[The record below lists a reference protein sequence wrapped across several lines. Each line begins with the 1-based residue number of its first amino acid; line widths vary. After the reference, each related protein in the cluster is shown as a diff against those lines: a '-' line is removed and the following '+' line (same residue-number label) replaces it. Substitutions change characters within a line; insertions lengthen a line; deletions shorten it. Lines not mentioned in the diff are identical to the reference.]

1 MRVLFA
7 ISLLAVAWLAGCT
20 GLRGGIERDA
30 RRDSNETG
38 ALLKRASDGDNSVRS
53 LAPVVVDNGLWVS
66 AGTVKLRNSEQLPP
80 LFDEPA
86 SFDRSVASLSEFAEQ
101 ITRLTQVPTQV
112 AASAQQAAARSQHG
126 GAGDAARGAPAFLD
140 ASGARAV
147 PPLPPGLP
155 GGASAGGGK
164 TGGGAAGAGSEGDG
178 GTSFAPVRVLYA
190 GGTLRGLLDAACA
203 RFGVSWKYEQGAIRF
218 FFTDTRTF
226 QVNAIPGDSSLN
238 ASVVSGATSDG
249 AAGGSQSGG
258 SGGSGGGVNGAGS
271 GTTGLT
277 ANNTAN
283 TAVNSQLSVFNG
295 LQSAIQSM
303 LSRYGSSVASPATG
317 SISVTDT
324 PDVLERVAAFM
335 AQQNRSLSRQVLLNV
350 TVLSVSL
357 QAGDAYGIDWNLVY
371 KTMSAGFGITNPF
384 HPTALTAPADMSAA
398 VLSPTSR
405 FNGTKLLIR
414 ALSQQGTVRRKT
426 SASVTTLNNQPVP
439 VQVATQ
445 TGYLASVSTTNTAN
459 VGSSTALTPG
469 VVTTG
474 FNMTLLPHVLDDG
487 TVMLQFSTNIS
498 SLLELK
504 EVTSSTGG
512 SGLARIQTPDVD
524 MRNFLQRVAMK
535 SGETL
540 VISGYEGANDSLDE
554 RGVGTPKMI
563 ALGGGYEAQRA
574 REVIVIL
581 ITPVTQRGGA

>member
-1 MRVLFA
+1 MRVFLV
-7 ISLLAVAWLAGCT
+7 ISLLAALLSGCT
-20 GLRGGIERDA
+20 GLRSGIERDA
-30 RRDSNETG
+30 QRDSSESG
-38 ALLKRASDGDNSVRS
+38 ALLKRASDGDNSVHA
-53 LAPVVVDNGLWVS
+53 LAPVVVNDGLWVS
-66 AGTVKLRNSEQLPP
+66 AGAVKLQRGEQLPS

-86 SFDRSVASLSEFAEQ
+86 SFDRPVASLSEFAEQ
-101 ITRLTQVPTQV
+101 VTRLTQVPTQV
-112 AASAQQAAARSQHG
+112 AASAQQAAARSQNG
-126 GAGDAARGAPAFLD
+126 GADGAARGAPAFLD
-140 ASGARAV
+140 ASGGRSA
-147 PPLPPGLP
+147 PPLPPGMP
-155 GGASAGGGK
+155 GGASSGGKAGGG
-164 TGGGAAGAGSEGDG
+164 GAGADG
-178 GTSFAPVRVLYA
+178 GSTSFAPVRIVYA

-203 RFGVSWKYEQGAIRF
+203 RFGVFWKYEQGTIRF

-249 AAGGSQSGG
+249 TSGGAQSGG
-258 SGGSGGGVNGAGS
+258 AGGGGSGANSGS
-271 GTTGLT
+271 TGLT

-303 LSRYGSSVASPATG
+303 LSRYGSSVSSPATG

-335 AQQNRSLSRQVLLNV
+335 TQQNRSLSRQVLLNV

-357 QAGDAYGIDWNLVY
+357 NAGDAYGIDWSLVY
-371 KTMSAGFGITNPF
+371 KTMSASFGVTNPF
-384 HPTALTAPADMSAA
+384 TPVALTSPADLSAT

-439 VQVATQ
+439 VQVAKQ

-469 VVTTG
+469 TVTTG

-498 SLLELK
+498 SLLQLK
-504 EVTSSTGG
+504 DVTSSEAKGATK
-512 SGLARIQTPDVD
+512 IQTPDVD

-540 VISGYEGANDSLDE
+540 VISGYEGTNDSLDE

-563 ALGGGYEAQRA
+563 ALGGGYEAQRT

>member
-1 MRVLFA
+1 MRVFLV
-7 ISLLAVAWLAGCT
+7 ISLLAALLSGCT
-20 GLRGGIERDA
+20 GLRSGIERDA
-30 RRDSNETG
+30 QRDSNESG
-38 ALLKRASDGDNSVRS
+38 ALLKRVSDGDNSVHA
-53 LAPVVVDNGLWVS
+53 LAPVVVNDGLWVS
-66 AGTVKLRNSEQLPP
+66 AGAVKLQRGEQLPS

-86 SFDRSVASLSEFAEQ
+86 SFDRPVASLSEFAEQ
-101 ITRLTQVPTQV
+101 VTRLTQVPTQV
-112 AASAQQAAARSQHG
+112 AASAQQAAARSQNG
-126 GAGDAARGAPAFLD
+126 GADGAARGAPAFLD
-140 ASGARAV
+140 ASGGRSA
-147 PPLPPGLP
+147 PPLPPGMP
-155 GGASAGGGK
+155 GGASSGGKAGGG
-164 TGGGAAGAGSEGDG
+164 GAGADG
-178 GTSFAPVRVLYA
+178 GSTSFAPVRIVYA

-203 RFGVSWKYEQGAIRF
+203 RFGVFWKYEQGTIRF

-249 AAGGSQSGG
+249 TSGGAQSGG
-258 SGGSGGGVNGAGS
+258 AGGGGSGANSGS
-271 GTTGLT
+271 TGLT

-303 LSRYGSSVASPATG
+303 LSRYGSSVSSPATG

-335 AQQNRSLSRQVLLNV
+335 TQQNRSLSRQVLLNV

-357 QAGDAYGIDWNLVY
+357 NAGDAYGIDWSLVY
-371 KTMSAGFGITNPF
+371 KTMSASFGVTNPF
-384 HPTALTAPADMSAA
+384 TPVALTSPADLSAT

-439 VQVATQ
+439 VQVAKQ

-469 VVTTG
+469 TVTTG

-498 SLLELK
+498 SLLQLK
-504 EVTSSTGG
+504 DVTSSEAKGATK
-512 SGLARIQTPDVD
+512 IQTPDVD

-540 VISGYEGANDSLDE
+540 VISGYEGTNDSLDE

-563 ALGGGYEAQRA
+563 ALGGGYEAQRT

>member
-1 MRVLFA
+1 
-7 ISLLAVAWLAGCT
+7 
-20 GLRGGIERDA
+20 
-30 RRDSNETG
+30 
-38 ALLKRASDGDNSVRS
+38 RS
-53 LAPVVVDNGLWVS
+53 A
-66 AGTVKLRNSEQLPP
+66 
-80 LFDEPA
+80 
-86 SFDRSVASLSEFAEQ
+86 
-101 ITRLTQVPTQV
+101 
-112 AASAQQAAARSQHG
+112 
-126 GAGDAARGAPAFLD
+126 
-140 ASGARAV
+140 
-147 PPLPPGLP
+147 PPLPPGMP
-155 GGASAGGGK
+155 GGASSGGKAGGG
-164 TGGGAAGAGSEGDG
+164 GAGADGG
-178 GTSFAPVRVLYA
+178 GTSFAPVRIVYA

-203 RFGVSWKYEQGAIRF
+203 RFGVFWKYEQGTIRF

-249 AAGGSQSGG
+249 TSGGAQSGG
-258 SGGSGGGVNGAGS
+258 AGGGGSGANSGS
-271 GTTGLT
+271 TGLT

-303 LSRYGSSVASPATG
+303 LSRYGSSVSSPATG

-335 AQQNRSLSRQVLLNV
+335 TQQNRSLSRQVLLNV

-357 QAGDAYGIDWNLVY
+357 NAGDAYGIDWSLVY
-371 KTMSAGFGITNPF
+371 KTMSASFGVTNPF
-384 HPTALTAPADMSAA
+384 TPVALTSPADLSAT

-439 VQVATQ
+439 VQVAKQ

-469 VVTTG
+469 TVTTG

-498 SLLELK
+498 SLLQLK
-504 EVTSSTGG
+504 DVTSSEAKGATK
-512 SGLARIQTPDVD
+512 IQTPDVD

-540 VISGYEGANDSLDE
+540 VISGYEGTNDSLDE

-563 ALGGGYEAQRA
+563 ALGGGYEAQRT

>member
-1 MRVLFA
+1 MRVFLV
-7 ISLLAVAWLAGCT
+7 ISLLAALLGGCT
-20 GLRGGIERDA
+20 GLRSGIERDA
-30 RRDSNETG
+30 QRDSNESG
-38 ALLKRASDGDNSVRS
+38 ALLKRASDGDNSVHA
-53 LAPVVVDNGLWVS
+53 LAPVVVNDGLWVS
-66 AGTVKLRNSEQLPP
+66 AGAVKLQRGEQLPS

-86 SFDRSVASLSEFAEQ
+86 SFDRPVASLSEFAEQ
-101 ITRLTQVPTQV
+101 VTRLTQVPTQV
-112 AASAQQAAARSQHG
+112 AASAQQAAARSQNG
-126 GAGDAARGAPAFLD
+126 GADGAARSAPAFLD
-140 ASGARAV
+140 ASS
-147 PPLPPGLP
+147 
-155 GGASAGGGK
+155 GGKAGGG
-164 TGGGAAGAGSEGDG
+164 GAGADGG
-178 GTSFAPVRVLYA
+178 GTSFAPVRIVYA

-203 RFGVSWKYEQGAIRF
+203 RFGVFWKYEQGTIRF

-249 AAGGSQSGG
+249 TSGGAQSGG
-258 SGGSGGGVNGAGS
+258 AGGGGSGANSGS
-271 GTTGLT
+271 TGLT

-303 LSRYGSSVASPATG
+303 LSRYGSSVSSPATG

-335 AQQNRSLSRQVLLNV
+335 TQQNRSLSRQVLLNV

-357 QAGDAYGIDWNLVY
+357 NAGDAYGIDWSLVY
-371 KTMSAGFGITNPF
+371 KTMSASFGVTNPF
-384 HPTALTAPADMSAA
+384 TPVALTSPADLSAT

-439 VQVATQ
+439 VQVAKQ

-469 VVTTG
+469 TVTTG

-498 SLLELK
+498 SLLQLK
-504 EVTSSTGG
+504 DVTSSEAKGATK
-512 SGLARIQTPDVD
+512 IQTPDVD

-540 VISGYEGANDSLDE
+540 VISGYEGTNDSLDE

-563 ALGGGYEAQRA
+563 ALGGGYEAQRT

>member
-1 MRVLFA
+1 MRVFLA
-7 ISLLAVAWLAGCT
+7 ISFLAVALLSGCT
-20 GLRGGIERDA
+20 GLKGGIERDV
-30 RRDSNETG
+30 RRDSTESG
-38 ALLKRASDGDNSVRS
+38 ALLKRTAAGDNSVHALS
-53 LAPVVVDNGLWVS
+53 PVVVDDGLWVS
-66 AGTVKLRNSEQLPP
+66 AGAVKLQSGEQLPA
-80 LFDEPA
+80 LFDELA
-86 SFDRSVASLSEFAEQ
+86 SFDRSVSSLSEFAEQ
-101 ITRLTQVPTQV
+101 ITRLTQAPTQV
-112 AASAQQAAARSQHG
+112 AASAMQAAARSQHG
-126 GAGDAARGAPAFLD
+126 GADGAARGAPAFLN
-140 ASGARAV
+140 AAGERSV
-147 PPLPPGLP
+147 PPLPPGMP
-155 GGASAGGGK
+155 GGASSGGGK
-164 TGGGAAGAGSEGDG
+164 PGGGGAGTDGGGA
-178 GTSFAPVRVLYA
+178 GTSFAPVRILYT

-203 RFGVSWKYEQGAIRF
+203 RFGVFWKYEQGTIRF

-249 AAGGSQSGG
+249 TSGGSQSGG
-258 SGGSGGGVNGAGS
+258 AGGGASS

-277 ANNTAN
+277 ANNSAN

-303 LSRYGSSVASPATG
+303 LSRHGSSVASPATG

-335 AQQNRSLSRQVLLNV
+335 TQQNRALSRQVLLNV

-357 QAGDAYGIDWNLVY
+357 SAGDAYGIDWGLVY
-371 KTMSAGFGITNPF
+371 KTLSAQFGIANTFKP
-384 HPTALTAPADMSAA
+384 ASLTSPAELSAS

-414 ALSQQGTVRRKT
+414 ALSQQGQVRRKT

-469 VVTTG
+469 SVTTG

-498 SLLELK
+498 SLLALK
-504 EVTSSTGG
+504 KVASSTG
-512 SGLARIQTPDVD
+512 SGAIQIQAPDID

-540 VISGYEGANDSLDE
+540 VISGYEGTNDSLDE

>member
-1 MRVLFA
+1 MKQPAPAECDAPPPVAPFHDGELAAQRRAGVAAAAAAFGGRGIRTFMPDQHRAFFA
-7 ISLLAVAWLAGCT
+7 QLPLLVVGGVDGGGQPWATLRAG
-20 GLRGGIERDA
+20 
-30 RRDSNETG
+30 
-38 ALLKRASDGDNSVRS
+38 
-53 LAPVVVDNGLWVS
+53 APGFVS
-66 AGTVKLRNSEQLPP
+66 APQPRT
-80 LFDEPA
+80 
-86 SFDRSVASLSEFAEQ
+86 
-101 ITRLTQVPTQV
+101 
-112 AASAQQAAARSQHG
+112 
-126 GAGDAARGAPAFLD
+126 LD
-140 ASGARAV
+140 I
-147 PPLPPGLP
+147 
-155 GGASAGGGK
+155 
-164 TGGGAAGAGSEGDG
+164 
-178 GTSFAPVRVLYA
+178 A

-258 SGGSGGGVNGAGS
+258 SGGSGGINGAGS

>member
-1 MRVLFA
+1 MRVFLV
-7 ISLLAVAWLAGCT
+7 ISLLAALLGGCT
-20 GLRGGIERDA
+20 GLRSGIERDA
-30 RRDSNETG
+30 QRDSNESG
-38 ALLKRASDGDNSVRS
+38 ALLKRVSDGDNSVHA
-53 LAPVVVDNGLWVS
+53 LAPVVVNDGLWVS
-66 AGTVKLRNSEQLPP
+66 AGAVKLQRGEQLPS

-86 SFDRSVASLSEFAEQ
+86 SFDRPVASLSEFAEQ
-101 ITRLTQVPTQV
+101 VTRLTQVPTQV
-112 AASAQQAAARSQHG
+112 AASAQQAAARSQNG
-126 GAGDAARGAPAFLD
+126 GADGAARGAPAFLD
-140 ASGARAV
+140 ASGGRSA
-147 PPLPPGLP
+147 PPLPPGMP
-155 GGASAGGGK
+155 AGASSGGKAGGG
-164 TGGGAAGAGSEGDG
+164 GAGADGG
-178 GTSFAPVRVLYA
+178 GTSFAPVRIVYA

-203 RFGVSWKYEQGAIRF
+203 RFGVFWKYEQGTIRF

-249 AAGGSQSGG
+249 TSGGAQSGG
-258 SGGSGGGVNGAGS
+258 AGGGGNGANSGS
-271 GTTGLT
+271 TGLT

-303 LSRYGSSVASPATG
+303 LSRYGSSVSSPATG

-335 AQQNRSLSRQVLLNV
+335 TQQNRSLSRQVLLNV

-357 QAGDAYGIDWNLVY
+357 NAGDAYGIDWSLVY
-371 KTMSAGFGITNPF
+371 KTMSASFGVTNPF
-384 HPTALTAPADMSAA
+384 TPVALTSPADLSAT

-439 VQVATQ
+439 VQVAKQ

-469 VVTTG
+469 TVTTG

-498 SLLELK
+498 SLLQLK
-504 EVTSSTGG
+504 DVTSSEAKGATK
-512 SGLARIQTPDVD
+512 IQTPDVD

-540 VISGYEGANDSLDE
+540 VISGYEGTNDSLDE

-563 ALGGGYEAQRA
+563 ALGGGYEAQRT

>member
-1 MRVLFA
+1 MRIFLA
-7 ISLLAVAWLAGCT
+7 ISLLAAVLLGGCT
-20 GLRGGIERDA
+20 GLRSGIERDMQ
-30 RRDSNETG
+30 RDSNESG
-38 ALLKRASDGDNSVRS
+38 ALVKRALDGDNSVHALS
-53 LAPVVVDNGLWVS
+53 PVVVNDGLWVS
-66 AGTVKLRNSEQLPP
+66 AGTVKLQHGEQLPS

-86 SFDRSVASLSEFAEQ
+86 SFDRSVSSLSEFAEQ

-112 AASAQQAAARSQHG
+112 AASAQQAAARSQQGG
-126 GAGDAARGAPAFLD
+126 GADGAVRSAPAFLD
-140 ASGARAV
+140 AAGGRSV
-147 PPLPPGLP
+147 PPLPPGMP
-155 GGASAGGGK
+155 GGASSGGGNAGGG
-164 TGGGAAGAGSEGDG
+164 GAGGAGG
-178 GTSFAPVRVLYA
+178 GTSFAPARILYT

-203 RFGVSWKYEQGAIRF
+203 RFGVFWKYEQGAIRF

-249 AAGGSQSGG
+249 TSGGSQSGG
-258 SGGSGGGVNGAGS
+258 SGGGTNGGNGNTS
-271 GTTGLT
+271 GLT

-303 LSRYGSSVASPATG
+303 LSRYGSSVSSPATG

-324 PDVLERVAAFM
+324 PDVLERVATFM
-335 AQQNRSLSRQVLLNV
+335 TQQNRSLSRQVMLNV

-357 QAGDAYGIDWNLVY
+357 KAGDAYGIDWSLVY
-371 KTMSAGFGITNPF
+371 KTMSASFGITNPF
-384 HPTALTAPADMSAA
+384 KPAALTSPADLAA
-398 VLSPTSR
+398 TVLSPTSR

-469 VVTTG
+469 TVTTG

-504 EVTSSTGG
+504 DVSSSTG
-512 SGLARIQTPDVD
+512 SGATRIQTPNVD

-563 ALGGGYEAQRA
+563 ALGGGYEAQRQ

>member
-1 MRVLFA
+1 MRVFLV
-7 ISLLAVAWLAGCT
+7 ISLLAALLSGCT
-20 GLRGGIERDA
+20 GLRSGIERDA
-30 RRDSNETG
+30 QRDSNESG
-38 ALLKRASDGDNSVRS
+38 ALLKRVSDGDNSVHA
-53 LAPVVVDNGLWVS
+53 LAPVVVNDGLWVS
-66 AGTVKLRNSEQLPP
+66 AGAVKLQRGEQLPS

-86 SFDRSVASLSEFAEQ
+86 SFDRPVASLSEFAEQ
-101 ITRLTQVPTQV
+101 VTRLTQVPTQV
-112 AASAQQAAARSQHG
+112 AASAQQAAARSQNG
-126 GAGDAARGAPAFLD
+126 GADGAARGAPAFLD
-140 ASGARAV
+140 ASGGRSV
-147 PPLPPGLP
+147 PPLPPGMP
-155 GGASAGGGK
+155 AGASSGGKAGGG
-164 TGGGAAGAGSEGDG
+164 GAGADG
-178 GTSFAPVRVLYA
+178 GSTSFAPVRIVYA

-203 RFGVSWKYEQGAIRF
+203 RFGVFWKYEQGTIRF

-249 AAGGSQSGG
+249 TSGGAQSGG
-258 SGGSGGGVNGAGS
+258 AGGGGNGANSGS
-271 GTTGLT
+271 TGLT

-303 LSRYGSSVASPATG
+303 LSRYGSSVSSPATG

-335 AQQNRSLSRQVLLNV
+335 TQQNRSLSRQVLLNV

-357 QAGDAYGIDWNLVY
+357 NAGDAYGIDWSLVY
-371 KTMSAGFGITNPF
+371 KTMSASFGVTNPF
-384 HPTALTAPADMSAA
+384 TPVALTSPADLSAT

-439 VQVATQ
+439 VQVAKQ

-469 VVTTG
+469 TVTTG

-498 SLLELK
+498 SLLQLK
-504 EVTSSTGG
+504 DVTSSEAKGATK
-512 SGLARIQTPDVD
+512 IQTPDVD

-540 VISGYEGANDSLDE
+540 VISGYEGTNDSLDE

-563 ALGGGYEAQRA
+563 ALGGGYEAQRT

>member
-30 RRDSNETG
+30 RRESNESA
-38 ALLKRASDGDNSVRS
+38 ALFKRASDGDNSVHA
-53 LAPVVVDNGLWVS
+53 LAPVVVDDGLWVS
-66 AGTVKLRNSEQLPP
+66 AGAVKLRSGEQLPP

-86 SFDRSVASLSEFAEQ
+86 SFDRAVSSLSEFAEQ

-112 AASAQQAAARSQHG
+112 AA
-126 GAGDAARGAPAFLD
+126 
-140 ASGARAV
+140 
-147 PPLPPGLP
+147 
-155 GGASAGGGK
+155 
-164 TGGGAAGAGSEGDG
+164 
-178 GTSFAPVRVLYA
+178 

-203 RFGVSWKYEQGAIRF
+203 RFGVFWKYEQGTIRF

-249 AAGGSQSGG
+249 TSGGSQSGG
-258 SGGSGGGVNGAGS
+258 SGGGINGASG

-303 LSRYGSSVASPATG
+303 LSRYGSSVSSPATG

-335 AQQNRSLSRQVLLNV
+335 TQQNRSLSRQVLLNV

-357 QAGDAYGIDWNLVY
+357 KAGDAYGIDWSLVY
-371 KTMSAGFGITNPF
+371 KTMSAGFNITNPF
-384 HPTALTAPADMSAA
+384 NPVSLTKPADLSAT

-498 SLLELK
+498 SLLQLK
-504 EVTSSTGG
+504 EVSSSTGG
-512 SGLARIQTPDVD
+512 RSAARIQTPDVD

>member
-1 MRVLFA
+1 FCCAMNAATRSSTSGV
-7 ISLLAVAWLAGCT
+7 
-20 GLRGGIERDA
+20 
-30 RRDSNETG
+30 
-38 ALLKRASDGDNSVRS
+38 SVTEID
-53 LAPVVVDNGLWVS
+53 PV
-66 AGTVKLRNSEQLPP
+66 
-80 LFDEPA
+80 
-86 SFDRSVASLSEFAEQ
+86 
-101 ITRLTQVPTQV
+101 
-112 AASAQQAAARSQHG
+112 
-126 GAGDAARGAPAFLD
+126 
-140 ASGARAV
+140 
-147 PPLPPGLP
+147 
-155 GGASAGGGK
+155 
-164 TGGGAAGAGSEGDG
+164 AGSEGGG

-258 SGGSGGGVNGAGS
+258 SGGSGGGINGAGS

>member
-1 MRVLFA
+1 MRVFLV
-7 ISLLAVAWLAGCT
+7 ISLLAALLSGCT
-20 GLRGGIERDA
+20 GLRSGIERDA
-30 RRDSNETG
+30 QRDSNESG
-38 ALLKRASDGDNSVRS
+38 ALLKRVSDGDNSVHA
-53 LAPVVVDNGLWVS
+53 LAPVVVNDGLWVS
-66 AGTVKLRNSEQLPP
+66 AGAVKLQRGEQLPS

-86 SFDRSVASLSEFAEQ
+86 SFDRPVASLSEFAEQ
-101 ITRLTQVPTQV
+101 VTRLTQVPTQV
-112 AASAQQAAARSQHG
+112 AASAQQAAARSQNG
-126 GAGDAARGAPAFLD
+126 GADGAARSAPAFLD
-140 ASGARAV
+140 ASGGRSV
-147 PPLPPGLP
+147 PPLPPGMP
-155 GGASAGGGK
+155 AGASSGGKAGGG
-164 TGGGAAGAGSEGDG
+164 AGADGG
-178 GTSFAPVRVLYA
+178 GTSFAPVRIVYA
-190 GGTLRGLLDAACA
+190 GGSLRGLLDAACA
-203 RFGVSWKYEQGAIRF
+203 RFGVFWKYEQGTIRF

-249 AAGGSQSGG
+249 TSGGSQSGG
-258 SGGSGGGVNGAGS
+258 AGGGGNGANSGS
-271 GTTGLT
+271 TGLT

-303 LSRYGSSVASPATG
+303 LSRYGSSVSSPATG

-335 AQQNRSLSRQVLLNV
+335 TQQNRSLSRQVLLNV

-357 QAGDAYGIDWNLVY
+357 NAGDAYGIDWSLVY
-371 KTMSAGFGITNPF
+371 KTMSASFGVTNPF
-384 HPTALTAPADMSAA
+384 TPVALTSPADLSAT

-439 VQVATQ
+439 VQVAKQ

-469 VVTTG
+469 TVTTG

-498 SLLELK
+498 SLLQLK
-504 EVTSSTGG
+504 DVTSSE
-512 SGLARIQTPDVD
+512 ARGATKIQTPDVD

-540 VISGYEGANDSLDE
+540 VISGYEGTNDSLDE

-563 ALGGGYEAQRA
+563 ALGGGYEAQRT

>member
-7 ISLLAVAWLAGCT
+7 VSLLAAAWLAGCT

-30 RRDSNETG
+30 RRDSNESG
-38 ALLKRASDGDNSVRS
+38 ALFKRASDGDNSVHA

-66 AGTVKLRNSEQLPP
+66 AGAVKLRSSEQLPP

-86 SFDRSVASLSEFAEQ
+86 SFDRAVSSLSEFAEQ

-112 AASAQQAAARSQHG
+112 AASAQQAAARAQRGG
-126 GAGDAARGAPAFLD
+126 GAEGAARGAPAFLD
-140 ASGARAV
+140 AAGGRSV
-147 PPLPPGLP
+147 PPLPPGMP

-164 TGGGAAGAGSEGDG
+164 AGGSGAGAGADTDGG

-190 GGTLRGLLDAACA
+190 GGTLSGLLDAACA
-203 RFGVSWKYEQGAIRF
+203 RFGVFWKYEQGAIRF

-249 AAGGSQSGG
+249 TSGG
-258 SGGSGGGVNGAGS
+258 SGGSGGGLNGASS

-357 QAGDAYGIDWNLVY
+357 KAGDAYGIDWSLVY
-371 KTMSAGFGITNPF
+371 KTMSAGFNITNPF
-384 HPTALTAPADMSAA
+384 NPVSLTNPADLSAT

-469 VVTTG
+469 TVTTG

-504 EVTSSTGG
+504 EVSSSTGG
-512 SGLARIQTPDVD
+512 SGAARIQTPDVD

-540 VISGYEGANDSLDE
+540 VISGYEGTNDSLDE

>member
-1 MRVLFA
+1 MRVFLV
-7 ISLLAVAWLAGCT
+7 ISLLAALLSGCT
-20 GLRGGIERDA
+20 GLRSGIERDA
-30 RRDSNETG
+30 QRDSNESG
-38 ALLKRASDGDNSVRS
+38 ALLKRVSDGDNSVHA
-53 LAPVVVDNGLWVS
+53 LAPVVVNDGLWVS
-66 AGTVKLRNSEQLPP
+66 AGAVKLQRGEQLPS

-86 SFDRSVASLSEFAEQ
+86 SFDRPVASLSEFAEQ
-101 ITRLTQVPTQV
+101 VTRLTQVPTQV
-112 AASAQQAAARSQHG
+112 AASAQQAAARSQNG
-126 GAGDAARGAPAFLD
+126 GADGAARGAPAFLD
-140 ASGARAV
+140 ASGGRSA
-147 PPLPPGLP
+147 PPLPPGMP
-155 GGASAGGGK
+155 GGASSGGKAGGG
-164 TGGGAAGAGSEGDG
+164 GAGADG
-178 GTSFAPVRVLYA
+178 GSTSFAPVRIVYA

-203 RFGVSWKYEQGAIRF
+203 RFGVFWKYEQGTIRF

-249 AAGGSQSGG
+249 TSGGAQSGG
-258 SGGSGGGVNGAGS
+258 AGGGGNGANSGS
-271 GTTGLT
+271 TGLT

-303 LSRYGSSVASPATG
+303 LSRYGSSVSSPATG

-335 AQQNRSLSRQVLLNV
+335 TQQNRSLSRQVLLNV

-357 QAGDAYGIDWNLVY
+357 NAGDAYGIDWSLVY
-371 KTMSAGFGITNPF
+371 KTMSASFGVTNPF
-384 HPTALTAPADMSAA
+384 TPVALTSPADLSAT

-439 VQVATQ
+439 VQVAKQ

-469 VVTTG
+469 TVTTG

-498 SLLELK
+498 SLLQLK
-504 EVTSSTGG
+504 DVTSSEAKGATK
-512 SGLARIQTPDVD
+512 IQTPDVD

-540 VISGYEGANDSLDE
+540 VISGYEGTNDSLDE

-563 ALGGGYEAQRA
+563 ALGGGYEAQRT

>member
-1 MRVLFA
+1 MRVFLV
-7 ISLLAVAWLAGCT
+7 ISLLAALLSGCT
-20 GLRGGIERDA
+20 GLRSGIERDA
-30 RRDSNETG
+30 QRDSNESG
-38 ALLKRASDGDNSVRS
+38 ALLKRVSDGDNSVHA
-53 LAPVVVDNGLWVS
+53 LAPVVVNDGLWVS
-66 AGTVKLRNSEQLPP
+66 AGAVKLQRGEQLPS

-86 SFDRSVASLSEFAEQ
+86 SFDRPVASLSEFAEQ
-101 ITRLTQVPTQV
+101 VTRLTQVPTQV
-112 AASAQQAAARSQHG
+112 AASAQQAAARSQNG
-126 GAGDAARGAPAFLD
+126 SADGAARSAPAFLD
-140 ASGARAV
+140 ASGGRSA
-147 PPLPPGLP
+147 PPLPPGMP
-155 GGASAGGGK
+155 DGASSGGKAGGG
-164 TGGGAAGAGSEGDG
+164 GAGADGG
-178 GTSFAPVRVLYA
+178 GTSFAPVRIVYA

-203 RFGVSWKYEQGAIRF
+203 RFGVFWKYEQGTIRF

-249 AAGGSQSGG
+249 TSGGAQSGG
-258 SGGSGGGVNGAGS
+258 AGGGGSGANSGS
-271 GTTGLT
+271 TGLT

-303 LSRYGSSVASPATG
+303 LSRYGSSVSSPATG

-335 AQQNRSLSRQVLLNV
+335 TQQNRSLSRQVLLNV

-357 QAGDAYGIDWNLVY
+357 NAGDAYGIDWSLVY
-371 KTMSAGFGITNPF
+371 KTMSASFGISNPF
-384 HPTALTAPADMSAA
+384 TPVALTSPADLSAT

-439 VQVATQ
+439 VQVAKQ

-469 VVTTG
+469 TVTTG

-498 SLLELK
+498 SLLQLK
-504 EVTSSTGG
+504 DVTSSEAKGATK
-512 SGLARIQTPDVD
+512 IQTPDVD

-540 VISGYEGANDSLDE
+540 VISGYEGTNDSLDE

-563 ALGGGYEAQRA
+563 ALGGGYEAQRT

>member
-1 MRVLFA
+1 MF
-7 ISLLAVAWLAGCT
+7 
-20 GLRGGIERDA
+20 
-30 RRDSNETG
+30 
-38 ALLKRASDGDNSVRS
+38 
-53 LAPVVVDNGLWVS
+53 
-66 AGTVKLRNSEQLPP
+66 
-80 LFDEPA
+80 
-86 SFDRSVASLSEFAEQ
+86 
-101 ITRLTQVPTQV
+101 
-112 AASAQQAAARSQHG
+112 
-126 GAGDAARGAPAFLD
+126 
-140 ASGARAV
+140 
-147 PPLPPGLP
+147 
-155 GGASAGGGK
+155 
-164 TGGGAAGAGSEGDG
+164 
-178 GTSFAPVRVLYA
+178 
-190 GGTLRGLLDAACA
+190 
-203 RFGVSWKYEQGAIRF
+203 WKYEQGAIRF

-249 AAGGSQSGG
+249 TSGGSQSGG
-258 SGGSGGGVNGAGS
+258 SGGGTNGGNGNTS
-271 GTTGLT
+271 GLT

-303 LSRYGSSVASPATG
+303 LSRYGSSVSSPATG

-324 PDVLERVAAFM
+324 PDVLERVATFM
-335 AQQNRSLSRQVLLNV
+335 TQQNRSLSRQVMLNV

-357 QAGDAYGIDWNLVY
+357 KAGDAYGIDWSLVY
-371 KTMSAGFGITNPF
+371 KTMSASFGITNPF
-384 HPTALTAPADMSAA
+384 KPAALTSPADLAA
-398 VLSPTSR
+398 TVLSPTSR

-469 VVTTG
+469 TVTTG

-504 EVTSSTGG
+504 DVSSSTG
-512 SGLARIQTPDVD
+512 SGATRIQTPNVD

-563 ALGGGYEAQRA
+563 ALGGGYEAQRQ

>member
-1 MRVLFA
+1 MRVFFV
-7 ISLLAVAWLAGCT
+7 ISLLAALLSGCT

-30 RRDSNETG
+30 QRDSNESG
-38 ALLKRASDGDNSVRS
+38 ALLKRASDGDNSVHA
-53 LAPVVVDNGLWVS
+53 LAPVVVNDGLWVS
-66 AGTVKLRNSEQLPP
+66 AGAVKLQRGEQLPS

-86 SFDRSVASLSEFAEQ
+86 SFDRPVASLSEFAEQ
-101 ITRLTQVPTQV
+101 VTRLTQVPTQV
-112 AASAQQAAARSQHG
+112 AASAQQAAARSQNG
-126 GAGDAARGAPAFLD
+126 GADGAARGAPAFLD
-140 ASGARAV
+140 ASGGRSA
-147 PPLPPGLP
+147 PPLPPGMP
-155 GGASAGGGK
+155 GGASSGGKAGGG
-164 TGGGAAGAGSEGDG
+164 AGADGG
-178 GTSFAPVRVLYA
+178 GTSFAPVRIVYA

-203 RFGVSWKYEQGAIRF
+203 RFGVFWKYEQGTIRF

-249 AAGGSQSGG
+249 TSGGAQSGG
-258 SGGSGGGVNGAGS
+258 AGGGGNGANSGS
-271 GTTGLT
+271 TGLT

-303 LSRYGSSVASPATG
+303 LSRYGSSVSSPATG

-335 AQQNRSLSRQVLLNV
+335 TQQNRSLSRQVLLNV

-357 QAGDAYGIDWNLVY
+357 NAGDAYGIDWSLVY
-371 KTMSAGFGITNPF
+371 KTMSASFGISNPF
-384 HPTALTAPADMSAA
+384 TPVALTSPADLSAT

-439 VQVATQ
+439 VQVAKQ

-469 VVTTG
+469 TVTTG

-498 SLLELK
+498 SLLQLK
-504 EVTSSTGG
+504 DVTSSEAKGATK
-512 SGLARIQTPDVD
+512 IQTPDVD

-540 VISGYEGANDSLDE
+540 VISGYEGTNDSLDE

-563 ALGGGYEAQRA
+563 ALGGGYEAQRT

>member
-20 GLRGGIERDA
+20 GLRGDIERDA
-30 RRDSNETG
+30 RRESNESA
-38 ALLKRASDGDNSVRS
+38 ALFKRASDGDNSVHA
-53 LAPVVVDNGLWVS
+53 LAPVVVDDGLWVS
-66 AGTVKLRNSEQLPP
+66 AGAVKLRSGEQLPP

-86 SFDRSVASLSEFAEQ
+86 SFDRAVSSLSEFAEQ

-112 AASAQQAAARSQHG
+112 AASAQQAAARSQQGG
-126 GAGDAARGAPAFLD
+126 GADGAARSAPVFLD
-140 ASGARAV
+140 AAGARST
-147 PPLPPGLP
+147 PPLPPGMP

-164 TGGGAAGAGSEGDG
+164 AGGSGAGPDG
-178 GTSFAPVRVLYA
+178 GTGTSFAPVRIVYA

-203 RFGVSWKYEQGAIRF
+203 RFGVFWKYEQGTIRF

-249 AAGGSQSGG
+249 TSGGSQSGG
-258 SGGSGGGVNGAGS
+258 SGGGINGASG

-303 LSRYGSSVASPATG
+303 LSRYGSSVSSPATG

-335 AQQNRSLSRQVLLNV
+335 TQQNRSLSRQVLLNV

-357 QAGDAYGIDWNLVY
+357 KAGDAYGIDWSLVY
-371 KTMSAGFGITNPF
+371 KTMSAGFNITNPF
-384 HPTALTAPADMSAA
+384 NPVSLTKPADLSAT

-498 SLLELK
+498 SLLQLK
-504 EVTSSTGG
+504 EVSSSTGG
-512 SGLARIQTPDVD
+512 RSAARIQTPDVD

>member
-1 MRVLFA
+1 MRVFLV
-7 ISLLAVAWLAGCT
+7 ISLLAALLSGCT
-20 GLRGGIERDA
+20 GLRSGIERDA
-30 RRDSNETG
+30 QRDSNESG
-38 ALLKRASDGDNSVRS
+38 ALLKRVSDGDNSVHA
-53 LAPVVVDNGLWVS
+53 LAPVVVNDGLWVS
-66 AGTVKLRNSEQLPP
+66 AGAVKLQRGEQLPS

-86 SFDRSVASLSEFAEQ
+86 SFDRPVASLSEFAEQ
-101 ITRLTQVPTQV
+101 VTRLTQVPTQV
-112 AASAQQAAARSQHG
+112 AASAQQAAARSQNG
-126 GAGDAARGAPAFLD
+126 GADGAARSAPAFLD
-140 ASGARAV
+140 ASGGRSA
-147 PPLPPGLP
+147 PPLPPGMP
-155 GGASAGGGK
+155 AGASSGGKAGGG
-164 TGGGAAGAGSEGDG
+164 GAGADGG
-178 GTSFAPVRVLYA
+178 GTSFAPVRIVYA

-203 RFGVSWKYEQGAIRF
+203 RFGVFWKYEQGTIRF

-249 AAGGSQSGG
+249 TSGGAQSGG
-258 SGGSGGGVNGAGS
+258 AGGGGNGANSGS
-271 GTTGLT
+271 TGLT

-303 LSRYGSSVASPATG
+303 LSRYGSSVSSPATG

-335 AQQNRSLSRQVLLNV
+335 TQQNRSLSRQVLLNV

-357 QAGDAYGIDWNLVY
+357 NAGDAYGIDWSLVY
-371 KTMSAGFGITNPF
+371 KTMSASFGISNPF
-384 HPTALTAPADMSAA
+384 TPVALTSPADLSAT

-439 VQVATQ
+439 VQVAKQ

-469 VVTTG
+469 TVTTG

-498 SLLELK
+498 SLLQLK
-504 EVTSSTGG
+504 DVTSSEAKGATK
-512 SGLARIQTPDVD
+512 IQTPDVD

-540 VISGYEGANDSLDE
+540 VISGYEGTNDSLDE

-563 ALGGGYEAQRA
+563 ALGGGYEAQRT

>member
-1 MRVLFA
+1 MRVFFA
-7 ISLLAVAWLAGCT
+7 ISLLAALLSGCT
-20 GLRGGIERDA
+20 GLRGGIERDTQ
-30 RRDSNETG
+30 RDSNESG
-38 ALLKRASDGDNSVRS
+38 AILKRVSDGDNSVHALS
-53 LAPVVVDNGLWVS
+53 PVVVNDGLWVS
-66 AGTVKLRNSEQLPP
+66 AGAVKLQSGEQLPS

-86 SFDRSVASLSEFAEQ
+86 SFDRPVSSLSEFAQQ

-112 AASAQQAAARSQHG
+112 AASAQQAAARSQNG
-126 GAGDAARGAPAFLD
+126 GAEGAARGAPAFLD
-140 ASGARAV
+140 AAGGRSV
-147 PPLPPGLP
+147 PPLPPGMP
-155 GGASAGGGK
+155 GGASSGAGKAGGG
-164 TGGGAAGAGSEGDG
+164 GAGADGG
-178 GTSFAPVRVLYA
+178 GTSFAPVRILYA
-190 GGTLRGLLDAACA
+190 GGTLRGLLDSACA
-203 RFGVSWKYEQGAIRF
+203 RFGVFWKYEQGTIRF

-249 AAGGSQSGG
+249 TSGGSQSGG
-258 SGGSGGGVNGAGS
+258 AGGGTNGSSSGS
-271 GTTGLT
+271 TGLT

-303 LSRYGSSVASPATG
+303 LSRYGSSVSSPATG

-335 AQQNRSLSRQVLLNV
+335 TQQNRSLSRQVLLNV

-357 QAGDAYGIDWNLVY
+357 NAGDAYGIDWSLVY
-371 KTMSAGFGITNPF
+371 KTMSASFGIANPF
-384 HPTALTAPADMSAA
+384 TPVALTSPADLSAT

-414 ALSQQGTVRRKT
+414 ALSKQGTVRRKT

-445 TGYLASVSTTNTAN
+445 TGYLAAVSTTNTAN

-469 VVTTG
+469 TVTTG

-498 SLLELK
+498 SLLQLK
-504 EVTSSTGG
+504 DVSSSTGAG
-512 SGLARIQTPDVD
+512 ATKIQTPDVD

-540 VISGYEGANDSLDE
+540 VISGYEGTNDSLDE

>member
-1 MRVLFA
+1 MRVFFV
-7 ISLLAVAWLAGCT
+7 ISLLAALLSGCT

-30 RRDSNETG
+30 QRDSNESG
-38 ALLKRASDGDNSVRS
+38 ALLKRVSDGDNSVHA
-53 LAPVVVDNGLWVS
+53 LAPVVVNDGLWVS
-66 AGTVKLRNSEQLPP
+66 AGAVKLQHGEQLPS

-86 SFDRSVASLSEFAEQ
+86 SFDRPVASLSEFAEQ
-101 ITRLTQVPTQV
+101 VTRLTQVPTQV
-112 AASAQQAAARSQHG
+112 AASAQQAAARSQNG
-126 GAGDAARGAPAFLD
+126 GADGAARSAPAFLD
-140 ASGARAV
+140 ASGGRSV
-147 PPLPPGLP
+147 PPLPPGMP
-155 GGASAGGGK
+155 GGASSGGGKAGGG
-164 TGGGAAGAGSEGDG
+164 GASSDGG
-178 GTSFAPVRVLYA
+178 GTSFAPVRIVYA

-203 RFGVSWKYEQGAIRF
+203 RFGVFWKYEQGTIRF

-249 AAGGSQSGG
+249 TSGGSQSGG
-258 SGGSGGGVNGAGS
+258 AGGGNGANSGS
-271 GTTGLT
+271 TGLT

-303 LSRYGSSVASPATG
+303 LSRYGSSVSSPATG

-335 AQQNRSLSRQVLLNV
+335 TQQNRSLSRQVLLNV

-357 QAGDAYGIDWNLVY
+357 KAGDAYGIDWSLVY
-371 KTMSAGFGITNPF
+371 KTMSASFGITNPF
-384 HPTALTAPADMSAA
+384 TPAALTTTPADLSAT

-414 ALSQQGTVRRKT
+414 ALSEQGTVRRKT

-469 VVTTG
+469 TVTTG

-498 SLLELK
+498 ALLQLK
-504 EVTSSTGG
+504 NVTSSEAKDST
-512 SGLARIQTPDVD
+512 RIQTPDVD

-540 VISGYEGANDSLDE
+540 VISGYEGTNDSLDE
-554 RGVGTPKMI
+554 QGVGTPKMI
-563 ALGGGYEAQRA
+563 ALGGGYEAQRQ

>member
-1 MRVLFA
+1 MRVFLA
-7 ISLLAVAWLAGCT
+7 MSLLAVALLSGCT
-20 GLRGGIERDA
+20 GLKGGIERDV
-30 RRDSNETG
+30 RRDSTESG
-38 ALLKRASDGDNSVRS
+38 ALLQRTAAGDNNVHALS
-53 LAPVVVDNGLWVS
+53 PVVVDGGLWVS
-66 AGTVKLRNSEQLPP
+66 AGGVKLQSGEQLPA

-86 SFDRSVASLSEFAEQ
+86 SFDRSVSSLSEFAEQ
-101 ITRLTQVPTQV
+101 IARLAQVPTQV
-112 AASAQQAAARSQHG
+112 AASAMQAAARAQRGG
-126 GAGDAARGAPAFLD
+126 GADGAARGAPAFLN
-140 ASGARAV
+140 AAGERSV
-147 PPLPPGLP
+147 PPLPPGMP
-155 GGASAGGGK
+155 GGASSGGGK
-164 TGGGAAGAGSEGDG
+164 PGGGAGADG
-178 GTSFAPVRVLYA
+178 GGAGTSFAPVRILYT

-203 RFGVSWKYEQGAIRF
+203 RFGVFWKYEQGTIRF

-249 AAGGSQSGG
+249 ASGGSQSGG
-258 SGGSGGGVNGAGS
+258 AGGGASSGATS
-271 GTTGLT
+271 GATSLT
-277 ANNTAN
+277 ANNSAN

-295 LQSAIQSM
+295 LQGAIQSM

-335 AQQNRSLSRQVLLNV
+335 AQQNRALSRQVLLNV

-357 QAGDAYGIDWNLVY
+357 SAGDAYGIDWSLVY
-371 KTMSAGFGITNPF
+371 HTLSAKFGIVNAFKPVSLT
-384 HPTALTAPADMSAA
+384 PTAELSAT

-405 FNGTKLLIR
+405 FNGTSLLIR
-414 ALSQQGTVRRKT
+414 ALSQQGQVRRKT
-426 SASVTTLNNQPVP
+426 SASVMTLNNQPVP

-445 TGYLASVSTTNTAN
+445 VGYLASVSTTNTAN

-469 VVTTG
+469 SVTTG

-498 SLLELK
+498 SLLALK
-504 EVTSSTGG
+504 NVASSTGG
-512 SGLARIQTPDVD
+512 GAMQIQTPDID

-540 VISGYEGANDSLDE
+540 VISGYEGTNDSLDE
-554 RGVGTPKMI
+554 RGVGAPKMI

>member
-1 MRVLFA
+1 MRVFFV
-7 ISLLAVAWLAGCT
+7 ISLLAAALLSGCT
-20 GLRGGIERDA
+20 GLRSGIERDV
-30 RRDSNETG
+30 RRDSDESG
-38 ALLKRASDGDNSVRS
+38 ALLKRTADGDNSVHALS
-53 LAPVVVDNGLWVS
+53 PVVVDNGLWVS
-66 AGTVKLRNSEQLPP
+66 AGAVKLQSREQLPA

-86 SFDRSVASLSEFAEQ
+86 SFDRAVSSLSEFAEQ

-112 AASAQQAAARSQHG
+112 AASAQQAAARSQQGG
-126 GAGDAARGAPAFLD
+126 GADGVARGAPAFLD
-140 ASGARAV
+140 AAGGRSV
-147 PPLPPGLP
+147 PPLPPGMP
-155 GGASAGGGK
+155 GGGSSGGGK
-164 TGGGAAGAGSEGDG
+164 AGSGADGGGA
-178 GTSFAPVRVLYA
+178 GTSFAPARILYT

-203 RFGVSWKYEQGAIRF
+203 RFGVFWKYEQGTIRF

-249 AAGGSQSGG
+249 TSGGSQSGG
-258 SGGSGGGVNGAGS
+258 SGGGASGSGS

-277 ANNTAN
+277 ANNSAN

-324 PDVLERVAAFM
+324 PDVIERVAAFM
-335 AQQNRSLSRQVLLNV
+335 TQQNRSLSRQVMLNV

-357 QAGDAYGIDWNLVY
+357 KAGDAYGIDWSLVY
-371 KTMSAGFGITNPF
+371 KTVSAQFGISNPF
-384 HPTALTAPADMSAA
+384 TPAAVTPGDLSAT

-405 FNGTKLLIR
+405 FNGTKLLIH

-469 VVTTG
+469 TVTTG

-498 SLLELK
+498 SLLQLK
-504 EVTSSTGG
+504 EVSSSTG
-512 SGLARIQTPDVD
+512 SGATRIQTPDVD

-540 VISGYEGANDSLDE
+540 VISGYEGTNDSLDE
-554 RGVGTPKMI
+554 RGIGTPKMI
-563 ALGGGYEAQRA
+563 ALGGGYEAQRS

>member
-1 MRVLFA
+1 MRVFFV
-7 ISLLAVAWLAGCT
+7 ISLLAAALLSGCT
-20 GLRGGIERDA
+20 GLRSDIERDV
-30 RRDSNETG
+30 RRDSDESG
-38 ALLKRASDGDNSVRS
+38 ALLKRAADGDNSVYALS
-53 LAPVVVDNGLWVS
+53 PVVVDNGLWVS
-66 AGTVKLRNSEQLPP
+66 AGAVKLERREQLPA
-80 LFDEPA
+80 LFGEPA
-86 SFDRSVASLSEFAEQ
+86 SFDRAVSSLSEFAEQ

-112 AASAQQAAARSQHG
+112 AASAQQAAARSQQGG
-126 GAGDAARGAPAFLD
+126 GAESVARGAPAFLD
-140 ASGARAV
+140 AAGARSV
-147 PPLPPGLP
+147 PPLPPGMP
-155 GGASAGGGK
+155 GGGPSGGGK
-164 TGGGAAGAGSEGDG
+164 AGSGADGGGA
-178 GTSFAPVRVLYA
+178 GTSFAPARILYT

-203 RFGVSWKYEQGAIRF
+203 RFGVFWKYEQGTIRF

-226 QVNAIPGDSSLN
+226 QVSAIPGDSSLN

-249 AAGGSQSGG
+249 TSGGSQSGG
-258 SGGSGGGVNGAGS
+258 SGGGAGGSGS

-324 PDVLERVAAFM
+324 PDVIERVAEFM
-335 AQQNRSLSRQVLLNV
+335 AQQNRSLSRQVMLNV

-357 QAGDAYGIDWNLVY
+357 KAGDAYGIDWSLVY
-371 KTMSAGFGITNPF
+371 KTVSAQFGISNPF
-384 HPTALTAPADMSAA
+384 MPAAVTPGDLSAT

-469 VVTTG
+469 TVTTG

-498 SLLELK
+498 SLLQLK
-504 EVTSSTGG
+504 EVSSGTGRG
-512 SGLARIQTPDVD
+512 ATRIQTPDVD
-524 MRNFLQRVAMK
+524 MRNSLQRVAMK

-540 VISGYEGANDSLDE
+540 VISGYEGTNDSLDE
-554 RGVGTPKMI
+554 RGIGTPKMF
-563 ALGGGYEAQRA
+563 ALGGGYEAQRS

>member
-1 MRVLFA
+1 MRVFLV
-7 ISLLAVAWLAGCT
+7 ISLLAALSGGCT
-20 GLRGGIERDA
+20 GLRGGIERDTQ
-30 RRDSNETG
+30 RDSNESG
-38 ALLKRASDGDNSVRS
+38 AILKRVSDGDNSVHALS
-53 LAPVVVDNGLWVS
+53 PVVVNDGLWVS
-66 AGTVKLRNSEQLPP
+66 AGAVKLQHGEQLPS

-86 SFDRSVASLSEFAEQ
+86 SFDRPVSSLSEFAQ
-101 ITRLTQVPTQV
+101 QVTRLAQVPTQV
-112 AASAQQAAARSQHG
+112 AASAQQAAARSQNG
-126 GAGDAARGAPAFLD
+126 GAEGAARSAPVFLD
-140 ASGARAV
+140 AAGGRSV
-147 PPLPPGLP
+147 PPLPPGMP
-155 GGASAGGGK
+155 GGASSGGGKAGGG
-164 TGGGAAGAGSEGDG
+164 GAGADAG
-178 GTSFAPVRVLYA
+178 GTSFAPVRIVYA

-203 RFGVSWKYEQGAIRF
+203 RFGVFWKYEQGTIRF

-249 AAGGSQSGG
+249 TSGGSQSGG
-258 SGGSGGGVNGAGS
+258 SGGGGGANGGNS
-271 GTTGLT
+271 GTSGLT

-303 LSRYGSSVASPATG
+303 LSRYGNSVSSPATG

-324 PDVLERVAAFM
+324 PDVLERVAEFM
-335 AQQNRSLSRQVLLNV
+335 TQQNRSLSRQVLLNV

-357 QAGDAYGIDWNLVY
+357 KAGDAYGIDWSLVY
-371 KTMSAGFGITNPF
+371 KTMSASFGVTNPF
-384 HPTALTAPADMSAA
+384 TPVSLTSPADLSAT

-469 VVTTG
+469 TVTTG

-498 SLLELK
+498 SLIELK
-504 EVTSSTGG
+504 NVTSSEEKGAT
-512 SGLARIQTPDVD
+512 RIQTPNVD

-540 VISGYEGANDSLDE
+540 VISGYEGTNDSLDE

>member
-1 MRVLFA
+1 M
-7 ISLLAVAWLAGCT
+7 
-20 GLRGGIERDA
+20 
-30 RRDSNETG
+30 
-38 ALLKRASDGDNSVRS
+38 
-53 LAPVVVDNGLWVS
+53 
-66 AGTVKLRNSEQLPP
+66 
-80 LFDEPA
+80 
-86 SFDRSVASLSEFAEQ
+86 
-101 ITRLTQVPTQV
+101 
-112 AASAQQAAARSQHG
+112 
-126 GAGDAARGAPAFLD
+126 
-140 ASGARAV
+140 
-147 PPLPPGLP
+147 P
-155 GGASAGGGK
+155 GGASSGGGK
-164 TGGGAAGAGSEGDG
+164 PGGGAGADG
-178 GTSFAPVRVLYA
+178 GGAGTSFAPVRILYT

-203 RFGVSWKYEQGAIRF
+203 RFGVFWKYEQGTIRF

-249 AAGGSQSGG
+249 ASGGSQSGG
-258 SGGSGGGVNGAGS
+258 AGGGASSGASS
-271 GTTGLT
+271 GTTSLT
-277 ANNTAN
+277 ANNSAN

-295 LQSAIQSM
+295 LQGAIQSM

-335 AQQNRSLSRQVLLNV
+335 AQQNRVLSRQVLLNV

-357 QAGDAYGIDWNLVY
+357 SAGDAYGIDWSLVY
-371 KTMSAGFGITNPF
+371 HTLSAKFGIVNAFKPVSLT
-384 HPTALTAPADMSAA
+384 PTAELSAT

-405 FNGTKLLIR
+405 FNGTSLLIR
-414 ALSQQGTVRRKT
+414 ALSQQGQVRRKT
-426 SASVTTLNNQPVP
+426 SASVMTLNNQPVP

-445 TGYLASVSTTNTAN
+445 VGYLASVSTTNTAN

-469 VVTTG
+469 SVTTG

-498 SLLELK
+498 SLLALK
-504 EVTSSTGG
+504 NVASSTGG
-512 SGLARIQTPDVD
+512 GAMQIQTPDID

-540 VISGYEGANDSLDE
+540 VISGYEGTNDSLDE
-554 RGVGTPKMI
+554 RGVGAPKMI

>member
-1 MRVLFA
+1 MRVFLV
-7 ISLLAVAWLAGCT
+7 ISLLAALLGGCT
-20 GLRGGIERDA
+20 GLRSGIERDA
-30 RRDSNETG
+30 QRDSNESG
-38 ALLKRASDGDNSVRS
+38 ALLKRVSDGDNSVHA
-53 LAPVVVDNGLWVS
+53 LAPVVVNDGLWVS
-66 AGTVKLRNSEQLPP
+66 AGAVKLQRGEQLPS

-86 SFDRSVASLSEFAEQ
+86 SFDRPVASLSEFAEQ
-101 ITRLTQVPTQV
+101 VTRLTQVPTQV
-112 AASAQQAAARSQHG
+112 AASAQQAAARSQNG
-126 GAGDAARGAPAFLD
+126 GADGAARGAPAFLD
-140 ASGARAV
+140 ASGGRSA
-147 PPLPPGLP
+147 PPLPPGMP
-155 GGASAGGGK
+155 GGASSGGKAGGG
-164 TGGGAAGAGSEGDG
+164 GAGADG
-178 GTSFAPVRVLYA
+178 GSTSFAPVRIVYA

-203 RFGVSWKYEQGAIRF
+203 RFGVFWKYEQGTIRF

-249 AAGGSQSGG
+249 TSGGAQSGG
-258 SGGSGGGVNGAGS
+258 AGGGGSGANSGS
-271 GTTGLT
+271 TGLT

-303 LSRYGSSVASPATG
+303 LSRYGSSVSSPATG

-335 AQQNRSLSRQVLLNV
+335 TQQNRSLSRQVLLNV

-357 QAGDAYGIDWNLVY
+357 NAGDAYGIDWSLVY
-371 KTMSAGFGITNPF
+371 KTMSASFGVTNPF
-384 HPTALTAPADMSAA
+384 TPVALTSPADLSAT

-439 VQVATQ
+439 VQVAKQ

-469 VVTTG
+469 TVTTG

-498 SLLELK
+498 SLLQLK
-504 EVTSSTGG
+504 DVTSSEAKGATK
-512 SGLARIQTPDVD
+512 IQTPDVD

-540 VISGYEGANDSLDE
+540 VISGYEGTNDSLDE

-563 ALGGGYEAQRA
+563 ALGGGYEAQRT

>member
-1 MRVLFA
+1 MRVFLV
-7 ISLLAVAWLAGCT
+7 ISLLAALLSGCT

-30 RRDSNETG
+30 QRDSNESG
-38 ALLKRASDGDNSVRS
+38 ALLKRASDGDNSVHA
-53 LAPVVVDNGLWVS
+53 LAPVVVNDGLWVS
-66 AGTVKLRNSEQLPP
+66 AGAVKLQRGEQLPS

-86 SFDRSVASLSEFAEQ
+86 SFDRPVASLSEFAEQ
-101 ITRLTQVPTQV
+101 VTRLTQVPTQV
-112 AASAQQAAARSQHG
+112 AASAQQAAARSQNG
-126 GAGDAARGAPAFLD
+126 GADGAARGAPAFLD
-140 ASGARAV
+140 ASGGRSA
-147 PPLPPGLP
+147 PPLPPGMP
-155 GGASAGGGK
+155 GGASSGGKAGGG
-164 TGGGAAGAGSEGDG
+164 AGADGG
-178 GTSFAPVRVLYA
+178 GTSFAPVRIVYA

-203 RFGVSWKYEQGAIRF
+203 RFGVFWKYEQGTIRF

-249 AAGGSQSGG
+249 TSGGAQSGG
-258 SGGSGGGVNGAGS
+258 AGGGGNGANSGS
-271 GTTGLT
+271 TGLT

-303 LSRYGSSVASPATG
+303 LSRYGSSVSSPATG

-335 AQQNRSLSRQVLLNV
+335 TQQNRSLSRQVLLNV

-357 QAGDAYGIDWNLVY
+357 NAGDAYGIDWSLVY
-371 KTMSAGFGITNPF
+371 KTMSASFGISNPF
-384 HPTALTAPADMSAA
+384 TPVALTSPADLSAT

-439 VQVATQ
+439 VQVAKQ

-469 VVTTG
+469 TVTTG

-498 SLLELK
+498 SLLQLK
-504 EVTSSTGG
+504 DVTSSEANGATK
-512 SGLARIQTPDVD
+512 IQTPDVD

-540 VISGYEGANDSLDE
+540 VISGYEGTNDSLDE

-563 ALGGGYEAQRA
+563 ALGGGYEAQRT

>member
-1 MRVLFA
+1 MRVFFV
-7 ISLLAVAWLAGCT
+7 ISLLAALLSGCT
-20 GLRGGIERDA
+20 GLRSGIERDA
-30 RRDSNETG
+30 QRDSNESG
-38 ALLKRASDGDNSVRS
+38 ALLKRVSDGDNSVHA
-53 LAPVVVDNGLWVS
+53 LAPVVVNDGLWVS
-66 AGTVKLRNSEQLPP
+66 AGAVKLQHGEQLPS

-86 SFDRSVASLSEFAEQ
+86 SFDRPVASLSEFAEQ
-101 ITRLTQVPTQV
+101 VTRLTQVPTQV
-112 AASAQQAAARSQHG
+112 AASAQQAAARSQNG
-126 GAGDAARGAPAFLD
+126 GADGAARSAPAFLD
-140 ASGARAV
+140 ASGARSV
-147 PPLPPGLP
+147 PPLPPGMP
-155 GGASAGGGK
+155 AGASSGGGKAGGG
-164 TGGGAAGAGSEGDG
+164 GAGSDGG
-178 GTSFAPVRVLYA
+178 GTSFAPVRIVYA

-203 RFGVSWKYEQGAIRF
+203 RFGVFWKYEQGTIRF

-249 AAGGSQSGG
+249 TSGGSQSGG
-258 SGGSGGGVNGAGS
+258 AGGGGNGANSGS
-271 GTTGLT
+271 TGLT

-303 LSRYGSSVASPATG
+303 LSRYGSSVSSPATG

-335 AQQNRSLSRQVLLNV
+335 TQQNRSLSRQVLLNV

-357 QAGDAYGIDWNLVY
+357 KAGDAYGIDWSLVY
-371 KTMSAGFGITNPF
+371 KTMSASFGITNPF
-384 HPTALTAPADMSAA
+384 TPAALTTTPADLSAT

-414 ALSQQGTVRRKT
+414 ALSEQGTVRRKT

-469 VVTTG
+469 TVTTG

-498 SLLELK
+498 ALLQLK
-504 EVTSSTGG
+504 NVTSSEAKDST
-512 SGLARIQTPDVD
+512 RIQTPDVD

-540 VISGYEGANDSLDE
+540 VISGYEGTNDSLDE
-554 RGVGTPKMI
+554 QGVGTPKMI
-563 ALGGGYEAQRA
+563 ALGGGYEAQRQ

>member
-1 MRVLFA
+1 MRVFLV
-7 ISLLAVAWLAGCT
+7 ISLLAALLSGCT
-20 GLRGGIERDA
+20 GLRSGIERDA
-30 RRDSNETG
+30 QRDSNESG
-38 ALLKRASDGDNSVRS
+38 VLLKRVSDGDNSVHA
-53 LAPVVVDNGLWVS
+53 LAPVVVNDGLWVS
-66 AGTVKLRNSEQLPP
+66 AGAVKLQRGEQLPS

-86 SFDRSVASLSEFAEQ
+86 SFDRPVASLSEFAEQ
-101 ITRLTQVPTQV
+101 VTRLTQVPTQV
-112 AASAQQAAARSQHG
+112 AASAQQAAARSQNG
-126 GAGDAARGAPAFLD
+126 GADGAARGAPAFLD
-140 ASGARAV
+140 ASGGRSA
-147 PPLPPGLP
+147 PPLPPGMP
-155 GGASAGGGK
+155 GGASSGGKAGGG
-164 TGGGAAGAGSEGDG
+164 GAGADG
-178 GTSFAPVRVLYA
+178 GSTSFAPVRIVYA

-203 RFGVSWKYEQGAIRF
+203 RFGVFWKYEQGTIRF

-249 AAGGSQSGG
+249 TSGGAQSGG
-258 SGGSGGGVNGAGS
+258 AGGGGNGANSGS
-271 GTTGLT
+271 TGLT

-303 LSRYGSSVASPATG
+303 LSRYGSSVSSPATG

-335 AQQNRSLSRQVLLNV
+335 TQQNRSLSRQVLLNV

-357 QAGDAYGIDWNLVY
+357 NAGDAYGIDWSLVY
-371 KTMSAGFGITNPF
+371 KTMSASFGVTNPF
-384 HPTALTAPADMSAA
+384 TPVALTSPADLSAT

-439 VQVATQ
+439 VQVAKQ

-469 VVTTG
+469 TVTTG

-498 SLLELK
+498 SLLQLK
-504 EVTSSTGG
+504 DVTSSEAKGATK
-512 SGLARIQTPDVD
+512 IQTPDVD

-540 VISGYEGANDSLDE
+540 VISGYEGTNDSLDE

-563 ALGGGYEAQRA
+563 ALGGGYEAQRT

>member
-1 MRVLFA
+1 MRVFLV
-7 ISLLAVAWLAGCT
+7 ISLLAALLSGCT
-20 GLRGGIERDA
+20 GLRSGIERDA
-30 RRDSNETG
+30 QRDSNESG
-38 ALLKRASDGDNSVRS
+38 ALLKRVSDGDNSVHA
-53 LAPVVVDNGLWVS
+53 LAPVVVNDGLWVS
-66 AGTVKLRNSEQLPP
+66 AGAVKLQRGEQLPS

-86 SFDRSVASLSEFAEQ
+86 SFDRPVASLSEFAEQ
-101 ITRLTQVPTQV
+101 VTRLTQMPTQV
-112 AASAQQAAARSQHG
+112 AASAQQAAARSQNG
-126 GAGDAARGAPAFLD
+126 GADGAARGAPAFLD
-140 ASGARAV
+140 ASGGRSA
-147 PPLPPGLP
+147 PPLPPGMP
-155 GGASAGGGK
+155 GGASSGGKAGGG
-164 TGGGAAGAGSEGDG
+164 GAGADGG
-178 GTSFAPVRVLYA
+178 GTSFAPVRIVYA

-203 RFGVSWKYEQGAIRF
+203 RFGVFWKYEQGTIRF

-249 AAGGSQSGG
+249 TSGGAQSGG
-258 SGGSGGGVNGAGS
+258 AGGGGSGANSGS
-271 GTTGLT
+271 TGLT

-303 LSRYGSSVASPATG
+303 LSRYGSSVSSPATG

-335 AQQNRSLSRQVLLNV
+335 TQQNRSLSRQVLLNV

-357 QAGDAYGIDWNLVY
+357 NAGDAYGIDWSLVY
-371 KTMSAGFGITNPF
+371 KTMSASFGVTNPF
-384 HPTALTAPADMSAA
+384 TPVALTSPADLSAT

-439 VQVATQ
+439 VQVAKQ

-469 VVTTG
+469 TVTTG

-498 SLLELK
+498 SLLQLK
-504 EVTSSTGG
+504 DVTSSEAKGATK
-512 SGLARIQTPDVD
+512 IQTPDVD

-540 VISGYEGANDSLDE
+540 VISGYEGTNDSLDE

-563 ALGGGYEAQRA
+563 ALGGGYEAQRT

>member
-1 MRVLFA
+1 MRVYFA
-7 ISLLAVAWLAGCT
+7 ISFLAAVLLAGCT

-30 RRDSNETG
+30 HRDSSASDT
-38 ALLKRASDGDNSVRS
+38 LLKRASEGENTVHA

-66 AGTVKLRNSEQLPP
+66 AGAVKLRSSEQLPA

-86 SFDRSVASLSEFAEQ
+86 SFDRSVSSLSEFAEQ

-126 GAGDAARGAPAFLD
+126 GGADGAARGASVFLN
-140 ASGARAV
+140 AAGERSM
-147 PPLPPGLP
+147 PPLPPGMP
-155 GGASAGGGK
+155 GGAPSGVGKAGGG
-164 TGGGAAGAGSEGDG
+164 AGADGG
-178 GTSFAPVRVLYA
+178 GTSFAAVRILYA
-190 GGTLRGLLDAACA
+190 GGTLSGLLDAACA
-203 RFGVSWKYEQGAIRF
+203 RFGVFWKFEQGTIRF

-249 AAGGSQSGG
+249 ASGGSQA
-258 SGGSGGGVNGAGS
+258 GGSGGGANGAGS

-303 LSRYGSSVASPATG
+303 LSRYGSSVSSPATG

-357 QAGDAYGIDWNLVY
+357 NAGDAYGIDWSLVY
-371 KTMSAGFGITNPF
+371 KTVSAGFDIANPF
-384 HPTALTAPADMSAA
+384 KPVSLAPADLSAT

-469 VVTTG
+469 TVTTG

-504 EVTSSTGG
+504 EVSSSAGRDAT
-512 SGLARIQTPDVD
+512 RIQTPDVD

-554 RGVGTPKMI
+554 RGVGVPKMI
-563 ALGGGYEAQRA
+563 ALGGGYEAQRS